1 MNGKLR
7 CGCFRTQC
15 VSLPQDSMK
24 VVVLYDRIAEE
35 AKNPDQSDA
44 LVQAEAVGRALSEL
58 GHECV
63 ELTCSMDLQG
73 FLQKVREA
81 YPQLVFNLVESL
93 DGHGRLIHV
102 PALILDL
109 LAIPYSGAPADA
121 LYLTS
126 SKILTKKIL
135 AGAGIPTPSFYSPGD
150 LRTKSAPLNG
160 PYIIKSVWEH
170 ASVGLEESS
179 VLPVKSSDQLL
190 AEMEKRRNQLGGD
203 CFVEQYIEGREFNL
217 SIVASQE
224 GPEVLPPAEMRFI
237 DYPPGKWKVLGY
249 RAKWDEASFES
260 LHTQRSFEFPK
271 SERPLLQQLMDLA
284 RRCWQLFG
292 LRGYARVDFRVDERN
307 QPWVLEINAN
317 PCLSPDA
324 GFVAAASQAGLSYRQ
339 VVERIIRDVPSILH

>member
-1 MNGKLR
+1 
-7 CGCFRTQC
+7 
-15 VSLPQDSMK
+15 MK
-24 VVVLYDRIAEE
+24 VVVLYDRIAKD

-44 LVQAEAVGRALSEL
+44 LVQAEAVGRTLSDL
-58 GHECV
+58 GHESV
-63 ELTCSMDLQG
+63 DMTFSMDLKK
-73 FLQKVREA
+73 FLQEIREA
-81 YPQLVFNLVESL
+81 YPQLVFNLVESV
-93 DGHGRLIHV
+93 DGHGRLIHF
-102 PALILDL
+102 PASILDL
-109 LAIPYSGAPADA
+109 LAIPYTGAPADA

-135 AGAGIPTPSFYSPGD
+135 AGAGIPSPSYCSPGD
-150 LRTKSAPLNG
+150 LRTKSIPLNG

-179 VLPVKSSDQLL
+179 VLPVESSGRLL
-190 AEMEKRRNQLGGD
+190 AEMEKRLNQLGGD
-203 CFVEQYIEGREFNL
+203 CFAEQYIDGREFNL
-217 SIVASQE
+217 SILASQE

-237 DYPPGKWKVLGY
+237 DYPPDKWKVVGY

-271 SERPLLQQLMDLA
+271 SERPLLQKLMDLA
-284 RRCWQLFG
+284 RRCWRLFG

-324 GFVAAASQAGLSYRQ
+324 GFVAAASQAGLSYKQ
-339 VVERIIRDVPSILH
+339 VVERVIQDVPSIPH

>member
-1 MNGKLR
+1 
-7 CGCFRTQC
+7 
-15 VSLPQDSMK
+15 MK
-24 VVVLYDRIAEE
+24 IVILYDRIAKEGT
-35 AKNPDQSDA
+35 NPDQSDA
-44 LVQAEAVGRALSEL
+44 LVQAEAVRQALEDL
-58 GHECV
+58 GHESV
-63 ELTCSMDLQG
+63 EMTFSMDIKE
-73 FLQKVREA
+73 FLREVREA
-81 YPQLVFNLVESL
+81 YPQLVFNLVESVE
-93 DGHGRLIHV
+93 GHGRLIHF
-102 PALILDL
+102 PASILDL
-109 LAIPYSGAPADA
+109 LAIPYTGAPADA

-135 AGAGIPTPSFYSPGD
+135 AGAGIPSPPYCSPED
-150 LRTKSAPLNG
+150 LKAKSLPLEG

-179 VLPVKSSDQLL
+179 VLSVKSSSQLL
-190 AEMEKRRNQLGGD
+190 AEMEKRRDQLGGE
-203 CFVEQYIEGREFNL
+203 CFAEQFIDGREFNL
-217 SIVASQE
+217 SLLASQE

-271 SERPLLQQLMDLA
+271 SERPLLQKLMEIA
-284 RRCWQLFG
+284 RRCWHLFG

-324 GFVAAASQAGLSYRQ
+324 GFVAAASQTGLSRRQ
-339 VVERIIRDVPSILH
+339 VVERIIQDAPLGRRQGV